1 MPIHWVNSVVVDQ
14 PIDVVWAAVIDFFN
28 APRIGRREGLLAVR
42 QTSSGALGVGS
53 TVSSRRVILGFET
66 TLTSRVTEWDPPH
79 AVAST
84 MEGRPFRSF
93 LSRFT
98 LEAGPDG
105 TTVVSTIEMEL
116 RPALKLLWPIVGPFM
131 RRRRRAAFG
140 DLKALVAIIDAKA
153 SEGKAQTRT

>member
-1 MPIHWVNSVVVDQ
+1 MPIHWVNSVVVDR

-28 APRIGRREGLLAVR
+28 APRIGRREGVLAVR
-42 QTSSGALGVGS
+42 QTSPGALGVGS
-53 TVSSRRVILGFET
+53 TLSTRRVILGFET

-116 RPALKLLWPIVGPFM
+116 RPALKLLWPIVGPFI

-140 DLKALVAIIDAKA
+140 DLKALVAIIDAKP

>member
-1 MPIHWVNSVVVDQ
+1 MPVHWVNSVVVDR

-28 APRIGRREGLLAVR
+28 APRIGRREGVLAVR
-42 QTSSGALGVGS
+42 QTSSGELGVGS
-53 TVSSRRVILGFET
+53 TLSTRRVILGFET

-116 RPALKLLWPIVGPFM
+116 RPALKLLWPIVGPFI
-131 RRRRRAAFG
+131 RRRRRAAFE

-153 SEGKAQTRT
+153 SAGKAQTRT